1 METADEGVR
10 PLLLDETTRGAS
22 SDSSAAG
29 GGRGAELD
37 PVIPTLFPKESPV
50 SGVSMKH
57 HGVAPAEEER
67 MEFRKEGAGEGEI
80 ERHNR
85 FLALAHYCDGRP

>member
-22 SDSSAAG
+22 SDSPAAG

-50 SGVSMKH
+50 SGS
-57 HGVAPAEEER
+57 A
-67 MEFRKEGAGEGEI
+67 
-80 ERHNR
+80 
-85 FLALAHYCDGRP
+85 